1 MMLRIPQDVVE
12 WDKPFFQRLNRF
24 LGAFAKLRKATI
36 SFIMSVSLSVH
47 MEKMC
52 FHCTAVHEIWYL
64 ITLRKSVEK
73 IRVTLEYDK
82 NNRYL
87 TWRHIYVFFIISRS
101 FLLRKRNIS
110 DKFVEEIKTHILC
123 AITFSS
129 ESRADYVI
137 LWKNMVESD
146 RP

>member
-1 MMLRIPQDVVE
+1 MTRIIGT
-12 WDKPFFQRLNRF
+12 L
-24 LGAFAKLRKATI
+24 
-36 SFIMSVSLSVH
+36 
-47 MEKMC
+47 
-52 FHCTAVHEIWYL
+52 HE
-64 ITLRKSVEK
+64 
-73 IRVTLEYDK
+73 D
-82 NNRYL
+82 
-87 TWRHIYVFFIISRS
+87 IYTFFFIISRS